1 MGPSIT
7 SYDYIVIGAGSA
19 GCVVANRLAA
29 KSHGRVLVLEAG
41 GPDRDFW
48 LHLPVGYYRT
58 MINDKFAR
66 SFATEPSEGTAG
78 RVIQWPR
85 GRVVGGS
92 SSING
97 LIFIRGQHED
107 FDDWQRLGAEGW
119 GFANVLP
126 HFRRLESV
134 GGPPNQYRGANGPF
148 AVSDLRND
156 HPLCDAWI
164 EAATELGLP
173 PNPDFNAETT
183 YGAGKY
189 QLSIG
194 KRWRTSA
201 AKAYLRPAISEGGV
215 ELITDAQVSRL
226 FIEKGVCVGVEWISA
241 GQTHKAHADGEVILS
256 AGALQSPQILQ
267 LSGIGPADLLKGRGI
282 SVAVDAPEV
291 GGNLQD
297 HYQARVV
304 VRLKEPIS
312 LNNAIRNPIKLAE
325 MGLKWLF
332 SGTGPLTVGAG
343 QIGAG
348 VCSKF
353 AENGRPDFQLM
364 AMPLSTQ
371 RPGKPLDKFPGFT
384 TAVWQCHPKSRGRVD
399 IQSTDPFEAPRITP
413 NYLQDPHDRQVIVEA
428 VKYARDLYS
437 QPAFRDHWD
446 LETLPGKDIQT
457 DDQIL
462 TYAREKG
469 GTIFHCV
476 GTCRMGSDDQAVVD
490 PNLRVR
496 GIDRLRVIDASVM
509 PMITSANTNAP
520 SLMIGEK
527 GADLVLGENA

>member
-1 MGPSIT
+1 MAPSRK

-29 KSHGRVLVLEAG
+29 NTPGRVLVLEAG

-58 MINDKFAR
+58 MVNDKFAR
-66 SFATEPSEGTAG
+66 TFATEPSEGTAG
-78 RVIQWPR
+78 RVINWPR

-107 FDDWQRLGAEGW
+107 FDDWQRLGGEGW
-119 GFANVLP
+119 GFNSVLP
-126 HFRRLESV
+126 HFRRLESID
-134 GGPPNQYRGANGPF
+134 GPPNQFRGASGPF
-148 AVSDLRND
+148 AVSNLRNE

-164 EAATELGLP
+164 AAATELGLP
-173 PNPDFNAETT
+173 LNDDFNAETT

-201 AKAYLRPAISEGGV
+201 AKAYLRPAIADGGV
-215 ELITDAQVSRL
+215 ELVTHAQVSRL
-226 FIEKGVCVGVEWISA
+226 IIEGGRCTGVQWVSN

-267 LSGIGPADLLKGRGI
+267 LSGIGPGDLLKSHGI
-282 SVAVDAPEV
+282 PVTVDAPDV

-304 VRLKEPIS
+304 VQLKQPIS
-312 LNNAIRNPIKLAE
+312 LNNAIRNPVKLAQ
-325 MGLKWLF
+325 MGLSWLVG
-332 SGTGPLTVGAG
+332 GTGPLTVGAG

-353 AENGRPDFQLM
+353 ADDGRPDFQLM
-364 AMPLSTQ
+364 AMPLSTEK
-371 RPGKPLDKFPGFT
+371 PGKPLDKFPGFT

-399 IQSTDPFEAPRITP
+399 IKSTDPYDDPRITP
-413 NYLQDPHDRQVIVEA
+413 NYLSDPHDRHVIVEA
-428 VKYARDLYS
+428 VKYARELYD

-446 LETLPGKDIQT
+446 LETLPGADVRT
-457 DDQIL
+457 DQQIL
-462 TYAREKG
+462 DYARQKG

-476 GTCRMGSDDQAVVD
+476 GTCRMGSDDNAVVD
-490 PNLRVR
+490 PSLKVNGV
-496 GIDRLRVIDASVM
+496 DRLRVIDASIM

-527 GADLVLGENA
+527 GADLILGERA